1 MLLLAW
7 RNLWRNARRSLLTL
21 ASIACGVA
29 AIMFGQS
36 MIKTIQWQLI
46 EKATGI
52 ITGHLRVQNKEVK
65 ELKFPEKNYGDL
77 PKLEKILAG
86 DPDIEAYEHR
96 ILLTGLV
103 SGKNDSNG
111 VLLCGVEPKRDPKV
125 TTMSTYLAQGSWLK
139 GDGKEIV
146 MGDQL
151 ADALGA
157 KLGESIVVLAQAS
170 DGSMGADNY
179 KIVGL
184 FHAGSQTFDKAIAF
198 VPLAAFQ
205 ETLAMEG
212 RANDLVIKLRDPERL
227 EEARSRLSAALA
239 GEPLKV
245 LTWREV
251 DEEITGVQ
259 AYQNAI
265 LKIVLGIV
273 FLIVALGILNTVFM
287 SLFERVREFGIL
299 KAMGARPSFVL
310 RLVLVESCML
320 GGLGGGLGVLTGVG
334 LIAYYRQEGLPLP
347 IGEAMSQF
355 LPFDTILH
363 LRFDWP
369 THQTAIAAV
378 VVTSLLAA
386 LPPALRAAKLKP
398 VDCLRHR

>member
-36 MIKTIQWQLI
+36 MIKTIQHQLI

-52 ITGHLRVQNKEVK
+52 ITGHIQIQHKDVR
-65 ELKFPEKNYGDL
+65 ELKFPEKSFGDL
-77 PKLEKILAG
+77 PKVERVLAA
-86 DPDIEAYEHR
+86 DPNLDAFQAR
-96 ILLTGLV
+96 ILITGLI

-111 VLLCGVEPKRDPKV
+111 VLVVGVEPNRDKRV
-125 TTMSTYLAQGSWLK
+125 TTMHAYLSQGTWLTGK
-139 GDGKEIV
+139 PKEIV
-146 MGDQL
+146 MGDAA

-157 KLGESIVVLAQAS
+157 GLGDTVVVLAQAS
-170 DGSMGADNY
+170 DSSMGADNY

-184 FHAGSQTFDKAIAF
+184 FHAGSQTFDKAIVY
-198 VPLAAFQ
+198 VPFKSLQ

-212 RANDLVIKLRDPERL
+212 RANNYVLKLRNPELL
-227 EEARSRLSAALA
+227 EEARARLRAELE

-251 DEEITGVQ
+251 DEELTGVQ

-287 SLFERVREFGIL
+287 SLFERVREFGVL
-299 KAMGARPSFVL
+299 KAMGARPAFVL

-320 GGLGGGLGVLTGVG
+320 GCLGGAAGVAIGSA
-334 LIAYYRQEGLPLP
+334 LISYYGHQGLPLP
-347 IGEAMSQF
+347 LGEAMSQF
-355 LPFDTILH
+355 LPFDTILK

-369 THQTAIAAV
+369 THRTAMAAV

-386 LPPALRAAKLKP
+386 LPPALRAARLKP
-398 VDCLRHR
+398 VECLRHR

>member
-7 RNLWRNARRSLLTL
+7 RNLWRNARRSVLTL

-36 MIKTIQWQLI
+36 MIKTIQFQLI

-52 ITGHLRVQNKEVK
+52 ITGHLRVQQKDVK
-65 ELKFPEKNYGDL
+65 ELKFPEKNFGDI
-77 PKLEKILAG
+77 PRLEKVLAA
-86 DPDIEAYEHR
+86 DPDVEAYEHR

-111 VLLCGVEPKRDPKV
+111 VLLVGVEPKRDSKV
-125 TTMSTYLAQGSWLK
+125 TTMSTYLAQGTWLR

-146 MGDQL
+146 MGDTL
-151 ADALGA
+151 AEAVGA
-157 KLGESIVVLAQAS
+157 KLGEKIVVLAQAS

-179 KIVGL
+179 TIIGL
-184 FHAGSQTFDKAIAF
+184 FHAGSPTFDKAIAF

-212 RANDLVIKLRDPERL
+212 RANDTVLKLRDPERL
-227 EEARSRLSAALA
+227 EEARARLSAALA

-310 RLVLVESCML
+310 RLVLVESCLL
-320 GGLGGGLGVLTGVG
+320 GGLGGGAGVLIGSA

-355 LPFDTILH
+355 LPFDTVLH

-369 THQTAIAAV
+369 THQTAMAAV
-378 VVTSLLAA
+378 VITSLLAA
-386 LPPALRAAKLKP
+386 LPPALRAARLKP

>member
-36 MIKTIQWQLI
+36 MIKTIQYSLI
-46 EKATGI
+46 EKATGVI
-52 ITGHLRVQNKEVK
+52 SGHIQVQHQDVR
-65 ELKFPEKNYGDL
+65 ELKFPEKYFGEL
-77 PKLEKILAG
+77 PRIDRALSA
-86 DPDIEAYEHR
+86 DPAVAAHQAR
-96 ILLTGLV
+96 IVVTGLV

-111 VLLCGVEPKRDPKV
+111 VLIVAVEPHRDPKV
-125 TTMSTYLAQGSWLK
+125 TSMHTYLQRGTWLT
-139 GDGKEIV
+139 GKPREIV
-146 MGDQL
+146 LGDQ
-151 ADALGA
+151 AAEALGA
-157 KLGESIVVLAQAS
+157 GLGEKVVVMAQAS

-179 KIVGL
+179 TVVGL
-184 FHAGSQTFDKAIAF
+184 FHAGSQTFDKAIVY
-198 VPLAAFQ
+198 VPLASMQ
-205 ETLAMEG
+205 ETLALEG
-212 RANDLVIKLRDPERL
+212 RANNFVVRLRDPERL
-227 EEARSRLSAALA
+227 REAQAGLAAALA
-239 GEPLKV
+239 KEPVKV

-251 DEEITGVQ
+251 DEELTGMQ

-310 RLVLVESCML
+310 RLVLVESCIMGAI
-320 GGLGGGLGVLTGVG
+320 GGAAGVAVGSALIVYFHQQGL
-334 LIAYYRQEGLPLP
+334 ALPL
-347 IGEAMSQF
+347 GEAMKQF
-355 LPFDTILH
+355 LPFDTLLY

-369 THQTAIAAV
+369 T
-378 VVTSLLAA
+378 
-386 LPPALRAAKLKP
+386 
-398 VDCLRHR
+398 